1 MSQFV
6 FKLPDLGEGTVEAEI
21 VDWRVKPG
29 DQVAEDDVIC
39 EVMTEKAAV
48 VLPSPVSG
56 RVVSTTGQPGDMVPV
71 GSALIV
77 FETGAGAAVE
87 SGAGASAKSDKAPA
101 AGSNAVAPASP
112 VRSVS
117 APAGAS
123 VSAVRSSNGAGGVA
137 QVAGHRGRVATS
149 PAIRRRAHEA
159 GVDLSKVPGSGP
171 NGRIVREDFDA
182 YVEQHA
188 SGAASRGASH
198 APGPSHGA
206 TPAAI
211 HAKGASKATP
221 PRVRPA
227 SSESATE
234 EIKVIGIRRLIA
246 QRMSE
251 AKRNIPH
258 FAYVEEMDVTDL
270 EALRRHLNSKHAPGT
285 PSLTYLPFLVL
296 ALVRVLKDFP
306 QANAQY
312 DAERGVIIR
321 HRAVHVGIATQTP
334 DGLKV
339 PVVRDAQALSLWDL
353 AAEMRRVSEAA
364 RTNKAT
370 REELGGS
377 TITVTSLGKLG
388 GIASTPIINAPEVA
402 IIGVN
407 RAVERPVVLNGAIT
421 IRRMMNLSSS
431 FDHRFVDGY
440 DAAALIQ
447 ALKERIEH
455 PATDFYRHLARPA
468 VEAPA
473 AVRRVL
479 GRLGSGGS
487 AAGGRVV
494 WRSGHLAVRQPALLA
509 AFRQAGQRQRRG
521 CVRRGSCCITPYTAT
536 SCPPVSGWRRPPT
549 RARCQTRIWR
559 PAGRSGCWYSKY
571 PDRVAVRSTTSS
583 SSWAASYSQSAR
595 PAWALP

>member
-1 MSQFV
+1 VSQFV

-48 VLPSPVSG
+48 ELPSPVTG

-77 FETGAGAAVE
+77 FETGAGAAAEAAE
-87 SGAGASAKSDKAPA
+87 SGAGASAKSDKVAA
-101 AGSNAVAPASP
+101 AGSDTVASASP

-123 VSAVRSSNGAGGVA
+123 AAAVRSSNGAAGVA
-137 QVAGHRGRVATS
+137 QVAGDRERVATS

-171 NGRIVREDFDA
+171 NGRIVREDFEA
-182 YVEQHA
+182 YVEQYV
-188 SGAASRGASH
+188 SGAPGA
-198 APGPSHGA
+198 AEKP
-206 TPAAI
+206 TPLRA
-211 HAKGASKATP
+211 
-221 PRVRPA
+221 RPA
-227 SSESATE
+227 SAEGATE

-270 EALRRHLNSKHAPGT
+270 EALRRHLNSKHAPDT

-339 PVVRDAQALSLWDL
+339 PVVRDAQARSLRDL

-370 REELGGS
+370 REELSGS

-407 RAVERPVVLNGAIT
+407 RAVERPVVLHGAIT

-455 PATDFYRHLARPA
+455 PATIFID
-468 VEAPA
+468 
-473 AVRRVL
+473 
-479 GRLGSGGS
+479 
-487 AAGGRVV
+487 
-494 WRSGHLAVRQPALLA
+494 
-509 AFRQAGQRQRRG
+509 
-521 CVRRGSCCITPYTAT
+521 T
-536 SCPPVSGWRRPPT
+536 
-549 RARCQTRIWR
+549 
-559 PAGRSGCWYSKY
+559 
-571 PDRVAVRSTTSS
+571 
-583 SSWAASYSQSAR
+583 
-595 PAWALP
+595 